1 MPELQP
7 LADHRDSINRLNR
20 IRGQIEGI
28 IRMIEEQRY
37 CPDIL
42 TQTAAVKSAIKSVE
56 MEILDR
62 HLRHCV
68 RDAMESGEKV
78 DEHLRE
84 LDRVIKRFIS

>member
-1 MPELQP
+1 MPETHST
-7 LADHRDSINRLNR
+7 ADHQASIKRLKR

-28 IRMIEEQRY
+28 MRMIEEQRY

-42 TQTAAVKSAIKSVE
+42 TQTAAVKSALKAVE

-68 RDAMESGEKV
+68 REAMESGEEV
-78 DEHLRE
+78 DRHIQE
-84 LDRVIKRFIS
+84 LDRIIKKFLS